1 MAELTDGV
9 PILRLF
15 RARALSGR
23 QAELAA
29 KLATTSAE
37 LVSARPGFLGY
48 LAAGP
53 AAEGARDFAFIS
65 LWSSFSAMKALFG
78 ESWRESLLPPGYAGL
93 IESHSVEHFHL
104 SSRAPET
111 AAGIPRRSGDG

>member
-15 RARALSGR
+15 KARALPGR
-23 QAELAA
+23 QTELAA

-37 LVSARPGFLGY
+37 LVSAQPGFLGY

-65 LWSSFSAMKALFG
+65 VWSSFGAMKALFG
-78 ESWRESLLPPGYAGL
+78 ESWRDSRLPPGYAAL

-104 SSRAPET
+104 TDRAAVEL
-111 AAGIPRRSGDG
+111 